1 MDIVMRWFRSR
12 NAARIP
18 APDPVPA
25 PAPKPSVA
33 APAKVAV
40 AAGPKPVL
48 QTSPRPSVAGPSKP
62 PVVEGW
68 SESELVGVYNAAPLR
83 YVSRGESILT
93 DVEETDSFFVLLDG
107 AIEVVVKL
115 FGQAGR
121 PGIFQRGDVVAP
133 LPKSR
138 GLAYN
143 ARAVEPSTIIEIPPA
158 VMRHLPE
165 KTQLSIYKV
174 TVASTSKI
182 NAYIRGVNGEISTKN
197 VRLSQ
202 YVANQ
207 NESIAASVKN
217 DFVQSFLKGMPRMPV
232 YATELAAKLLDDR
245 TSVQEVVEGIKR
257 DPNLVGVVLKTVNSP
272 LYGFDKKIESF
283 YHACM
288 ILGFN
293 NIYNLIMRGAAQ
305 STMPV
310 NRDTS
315 RILKHSCL
323 ISVLCFEIAS
333 GTKEQQ
339 SQTATTIGL
348 LHDIGK
354 GVQVIMKAAH
364 PEKSDFVDTLPSAPL
379 GAELLRIWGLPERIC
394 KIVEFQHHPEFT
406 SSDLIPAEHN
416 REAGIVHIAHVLEHI
431 LVGQPLDAKHTIFT
445 QEYMELLGYGQFTPE
460 QLLMERVLPSLL
472 KNKNRIPPEVQSLFT
487 KPSAENI

>member
-1 MDIVMRWFRSR
+1 MRWFRSR
-12 NAARIP
+12 NA
-18 APDPVPA
+18 VQKPA
-25 PAPKPSVA
+25 PAQTPAAAPKPTA
-33 APAKVAV
+33 AVPSKVAV
-40 AAGPKPVL
+40 AVAPKAATE
-48 QTSPRPSVAGPSKP
+48 TSSSKPSVTGPTRP

-107 AIEVVVKL
+107 AISVVVKL
-115 FGQAGR
+115 HGQAGR

-133 LPKSR
+133 LPKST

-143 ARAVEPSTIIEIPPA
+143 AKAVEPSTIIEIPPR
-158 VMRHLPE
+158 VMKHLPE

-174 TVASTSKI
+174 TVTSTSKI
-182 NAYIRGVNGEISTKN
+182 NAYIRGVNGEVSTKN

-202 YVANQ
+202 YIGSQ
-207 NESIAASVKN
+207 NEFSAVPVKSE
-217 DFVQSFLKGMPRMPV
+217 FVQSFLKGMPRMPV

-354 GVQVIMKAAH
+354 GVQVVMKAAH
-364 PEKSDFVDTLPSAPL
+364 PEKAEFIDMLPSANL

-416 REAGIVHIAHVLEHI
+416 REAGIIHIAHVLEHL
-431 LVGQPLDAKHTIFT
+431 LVGQPLDANHTIFT
-445 QEYMELLGYGQFTPE
+445 QEYMALLGYGQLTLE
-460 QLLMERVLPSLL
+460 QLLKERVLPSLL

-487 KPSAENI
+487 RPLAGNL